1 MGTSQSLVLPS
12 SGSLISPPPSHW
24 LKGTE
29 KKMLCETS
37 LFLFQNFNVADF
49 KAPKSNA

>member
-1 MGTSQSLVLPS
+1 MAALLVS
-12 SGSLISPPPSHW
+12 FQQEVEHKW

-29 KKMLCETS
+29 KKKMLCETS

>member
-1 MGTSQSLVLPS
+1 MAALLVS
-12 SGSLISPPPSHW
+12 FQQAVIHKR

-29 KKMLCETS
+29 KKMLRETS
-37 LFLFQNFNVADF
+37 LLLFQNFNVADF

>member
-1 MGTSQSLVLPS
+1 MAALLVS
-12 SGSLISPPPSHW
+12 FQQEVMHKR

-29 KKMLCETS
+29 KKKMLRETS
-37 LFLFQNFNVADF
+37 LLLFQNFNVADF

>member
-1 MGTSQSLVLPS
+1 MAALLVS
-12 SGSLISPPPSHW
+12 FQQEVEHKW